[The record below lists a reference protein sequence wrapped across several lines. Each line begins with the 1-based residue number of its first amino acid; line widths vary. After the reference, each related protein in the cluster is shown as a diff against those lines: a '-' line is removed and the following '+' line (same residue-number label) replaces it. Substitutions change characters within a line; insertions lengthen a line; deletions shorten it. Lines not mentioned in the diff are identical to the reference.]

1 MAQYQMPAYEF
12 AAGPAV
18 MIGVRAPY
26 GHEIGEDGQ
35 EDSDDASAKGGDEK
49 PLPTLA
55 QQIKEAQIGQVAHTQ
70 AHDLPRHEN
79 LAQHIEERK
88 DDGPVERVGP
98 PRA

>member
-1 MAQYQMPAYEF
+1 VALLGAVPD
-12 AAGPAV
+12 AGLRVCGRDRRA
-18 MIGVRAPY
+18 RAPY

-49 PLPTLA
+49 PLSTLA

>member
-1 MAQYQMPAYEF
+1 MPAYEF

-18 MIGVRAPY
+18 VIDVHAPY

-70 AHDLPRHEN
+70 AHDLPKHEN
-79 LAQHIEERK
+79 LAQHIEKRK
-88 DDGPVERVGP
+88 DNGPVERVGP

>member
-18 MIGVRAPY
+18 VIGVHVPY

-55 QQIKEAQIGQVAHTQ
+55 QQIKEAQIGQVAHAQ
-70 AHDLPRHEN
+70 DHDLPRHEN
-79 LAQHIEERK
+79 LAQHKEERK